1 VDLLAVAGRD
11 TCAASREIAFL
22 RSIPQKRETDLA
34 YTLVIGTKNWSS
46 WSLRAW
52 LALKAAGI
60 PFEERLIALRRPDSA
75 ARIEKLSPSARIP
88 VLYIRNGESESIV
101 FDSLAI
107 CETIAERHPE
117 AGLWPDD
124 PEARGLARSYAAE
137 MHSGFLAFRE
147 ALPMDFARELTPP
160 PLGDTV
166 QRQIRRIQSAWH
178 SALSRYGTEGGFLFG
193 RFSIADCMY
202 APVVSR
208 FLTYAIPMSDD
219 VDRYARKMMALPA
232 MQEWL
237 IGARQE
243 IEDGLPDQWVVDM
256 VRNAR

>member
-1 VDLLAVAGRD
+1 
-11 TCAASREIAFL
+11 
-22 RSIPQKRETDLA
+22 
-34 YTLVIGTKNWSS
+34 
-46 WSLRAW
+46 
-52 LALKAAGI
+52 
-60 PFEERLIALRRPDSA
+60 
-75 ARIEKLSPSARIP
+75 
-88 VLYIRNGESESIV
+88 V

-124 PEARGLARSYAAE
+124 PAARGLARSYAAE

-147 ALPMDFARELTPP
+147 ALSMDFARELPAP
-160 PLGDTV
+160 PLDDMV
-166 QRQIRRIQSAWH
+166 RQQIGRIQSAWRFV
-178 SALSRYGTEGGFLFG
+178 LSRYGTEGDFLFG

-219 VDRYARKMMALPA
+219 LQRYATRMMALPT

-237 IGARQE
+237 AGARQE